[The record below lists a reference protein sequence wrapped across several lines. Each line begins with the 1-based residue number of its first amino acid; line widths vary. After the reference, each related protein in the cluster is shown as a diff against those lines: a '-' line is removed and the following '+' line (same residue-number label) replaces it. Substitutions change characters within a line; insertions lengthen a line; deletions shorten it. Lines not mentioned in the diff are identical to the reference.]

1 MYKGCVV
8 LNRALIVE
16 EVLFG
21 FLKELEAFEYA
32 MESLDHIWN
41 VLFPSENGKWHHLRV
56 VNYKEAYVFIDITGD
71 LKPIELKKPNSINEL
86 PDYRFPDLNG
96 WTNLVQEARSW
107 LKLVAKDWIAA
118 NKRVRVE
125 YPLDYRKGIVPHALI
140 RATFADYFRFDLEVG
155 PEKKQKIIEL
165 VESLY
170 LRRSENTEL
179 ESLTANEYFNYCKIA
194 YIAAKREDE
203 KVDETLSGR
212 ELYRMFADGR
222 DDGLLEIDGDS
233 QQEFADWIDGKHP
246 KKGMG
251 GHPWEIKRGGNT
263 THITLAVYRP
273 RYSQHN
279 RFVIELCGEAWTRFA
294 ETLKMLYAIH
304 KAGLPITITNPE
316 SVRKRLLAQ
325 DNVGIIPSYD
335 SYHRANQ
342 YFPAKQ
348 DVFEVLH
355 YKDLGRYKRRITPF
369 ITWEPLP
376 ILRPM

>member
-1 MYKGCVV
+1 MKRKDNGT
-8 LNRALIVE
+8 VE

-96 WTNLVQEARSW
+96 WSNLVHEARNW
-107 LKLVAKDWIAA
+107 LKLVAKDWITA
-118 NKRVRVE
+118 NKRVRIE

-155 PEKKQKIIEL
+155 PEKKQKNIEL

-203 KVDETLSGR
+203 QVDETLSGR

-273 RYSQHN
+273 PYSQRN
-279 RFVIELCGEAWTRFA
+279 RFIIELCGEAWTRFA

-304 KAGLPITITNPE
+304 EAGLPITITNPE

-325 DNVGIIPSYD
+325 DNVGVIPSYD